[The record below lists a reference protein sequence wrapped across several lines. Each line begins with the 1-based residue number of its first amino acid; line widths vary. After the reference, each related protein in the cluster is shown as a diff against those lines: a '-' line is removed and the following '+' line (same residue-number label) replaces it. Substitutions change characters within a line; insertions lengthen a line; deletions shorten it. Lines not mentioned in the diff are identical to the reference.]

1 MPKPVQAS
9 VYTFRRLIEGGFAYV
24 DKTRYLYELVH
35 RSAGVYFLSRPRRF
49 GKSLL
54 ISTLD
59 ELFRGNRDLFRGLW
73 IDSSDYGWEAHPVVR
88 IDFSRESVHSPT
100 ELQDFIIATC
110 QEIADRYDV
119 VIHPTT
125 YQRTFSHLIQALAEQ
140 HQVVILIDEYDKPIL
155 DNITD
160 LGEAQAIRDALKGF
174 YTTIKSLDQYLRF
187 VFITGI
193 SKFSRVGIFSGM
205 NNLTDLTGS
214 SRYGALLGLTEE
226 EIGEYLGEHIEEFAA
241 RQQMEPAAMMEQIR
255 HWYDGYR
262 FVPEGPNVYNPF
274 STLQL
279 LVQQRFSNYWFET
292 GTPTFL
298 LKLLKAGAYDVTELE
313 ELRLREV
320 AFSTYEI
327 ETLSI
332 LPLLFQTGYL
342 TIKGYEPTRKIYTLG
357 YPNYEV
363 EQAFIVY
370 LLAEFNEQERSIN
383 DNNLW
388 KLVDALENHKLE
400 HFFEL
405 LTVFFANVPY
415 DIQIR
420 QEKYYQTIFFLIFK
434 MMGVAIDVEV
444 HTNSGRMDALIRLP
458 DHIYIFEFKLDG
470 SAEAAL
476 EQIEAI
482 GYAQPYRDDPR
493 PKTLIG
499 VNFDS
504 RRRQVAEWLSRKAGA

>member
-9 VYTFRRLIEGGFAYV
+9 VYTFRHLIEGGFVYV
-24 DKTRYLYELVH
+24 DKTAFIYEMVH
-35 RSAGVYFLSRPRRF
+35 RSAGVFFLSRPRRF

-59 ELFRGNRDLFRGLW
+59 ELFRGSRELFRGLW
-73 IDSSDYGWEAHPVVR
+73 IDGSDYAWENHPVVR
-88 IDFSRESVHSPT
+88 IDFSRESVHSAA
-100 ELQDFIIATC
+100 ELQDFLIATC
-110 QEIADRYDV
+110 QEIATRYGV
-119 VIHPTT
+119 EIQSTT
-125 YQRTFSHLIQALAEQ
+125 YQRTFSHLIQALAKQ
-140 HQVVILIDEYDKPIL
+140 GQVVILIDEYDKPIL

-160 LGEAQAIRDALKGF
+160 LAAAQAVRDVLKGF
-174 YTTIKSLDQYLRF
+174 YTTIKSLDEYLRF

-205 NNLTDLTGS
+205 NNLTDLTAD
-214 SRYGALLGLTEE
+214 RRFGALLGLTEE
-226 EIGEYLGEHIEEFAA
+226 EIQRDLHEQIAAFAA
-241 RQQMEPAAMMEQIR
+241 QEKMDVAEAMAKMR

-262 FVPEGPNVYNPF
+262 FVPEGPDVYNPF
-274 STLQL
+274 STLQF
-279 LVQQRFSNYWFET
+279 LVQRRFANYWFET

-298 LKLLKAGAYDVTELE
+298 LKLLKDGAYDVTELE
-313 ELRLREV
+313 ELRLREL

-342 TIKGYEPTRKIYTLG
+342 TIKSYEPTRQVYTLG
-357 YPNYEV
+357 YPNFEV
-363 EQAFIVY
+363 ERAFIVY
-370 LLAEFNEQERSIN
+370 LLAEFNEQERSAN

-388 KLVDALENHKLE
+388 KLVDALESHNLE
-400 HFFEL
+400 RFFAL

-420 QEKYYQTIFFLIFK
+420 QEKYYQTIFYLIFK

-470 SAEAAL
+470 SAQAAL
-476 EQIEAI
+476 EQIEAN
-482 GYAQPYRDDPR
+482 GYAQPYQNDPR
-493 PKTLIG
+493 PTTLIG

-504 RRRQVAEWLSRKAGA
+504 QRRQVAEWISRP